1 MVTGFDEVLSSRPH
15 LAESVGS
22 LSLLPTPARRTLSF
36 VKNADTTNAAVNRR
50 VAILVYPGVDLLDV
64 AGPSEI
70 FGAARRAVAA
80 AGGPAGAGYSLEL
93 LAASRGLAV
102 QTESTVALLAH
113 RSYAARRDPID
124 TLLVAGGL
132 GCLEAAKDQKLL
144 RWLRRTAPRV
154 RRLGSVCTG
163 AFLLAA
169 AGLLDG
175 RRATTHWR
183 WCRQLA
189 QQYPKVEVD
198 PDPIF
203 IRDGG
208 VITSAGI
215 TAGMDLALALV
226 EEDFGRA
233 VALWIARHLVLFAR
247 RPGGQSQFSVLLELQ
262 AADREPLRDLQAWV
276 AGHLDE
282 DLSVERLA
290 GRVHMSP
297 RNFARVFRRQV
308 GWTPARFVERLRV
321 EAVRRRLEETDAG
334 LARLARECGFG
345 SPDSLRRSFVRVL
358 RVAPADYRRRFHPG
372 AAQHQFG

>member
-1 MVTGFDEVLSSRPH
+1 MSTTAD
-15 LAESVGS
+15 
-22 LSLLPTPARRTLSF
+22 RRI
-36 VKNADTTNAAVNRR
+36 
-50 VAILVYPGVDLLDV
+50 AIVVYPGVDLLDV

-70 FGAARRAVAA
+70 FAATRRAVAA
-80 AGGPAGAGYSLEL
+80 ASGPAGAGYSLEL
-93 LAASRGLAV
+93 LSASRNLAIETDSAV
-102 QTESTVALLAH
+102 GLLAH
-113 RSYAARRDPID
+113 RSYATCRERID

-132 GCLEAAKDQKLL
+132 GCLEAAKDRNLL

-154 RRLGSVCTG
+154 RRLGSICTG
-163 AFLLAA
+163 AFVLAA

-183 WCRQLA
+183 WCQQLA
-189 QQYPKVEVD
+189 LQYPRIDVD

-208 VITSAGI
+208 VITSAGV

-226 EEDFGRA
+226 EEDFGPA
-233 VALWIARHLVLFAR
+233 AALWIARHLILFAR

-262 AADREPLRDLQAWV
+262 AADRAPLRDLQAWIT
-276 AGHLDE
+276 GHLAE

-290 GRVHMSP
+290 ERVHMSP
-297 RNFARVFRRQV
+297 RNFARIFRHQV
-308 GWTPARFVERLRV
+308 GWTPARFVERLRI
-321 EAVRRRLEETDAG
+321 EAARRRLEESDAG

-358 RVAPADYRRRFHPG
+358 RVAPADYRRRFHRGAEQHYPG
-372 AAQHQFG
+372 